1 MRAVFIGPPGSGKG
15 TQAEL
20 LHSRLGLTVIGTGE
34 ILRDEMSRRTALGN
48 QVKSYIDSGRL
59 APDDLVNAVV
69 AERLRRADRPAA
81 FILDGYP
88 RNANQASALD
98 AVLKEQKLKLTAVIH
113 FLIDEDVVV
122 RRMLARQR
130 SDDDEKVIRNRMKE
144 YRESVAG
151 LVNYYRKLSILH
163 EVQADA
169 DKERLYVT
177 IASLLLSSKR

>member
-1 MRAVFIGPPGSGKG
+1 
-15 TQAEL
+15 
-20 LHSRLGLTVIGTGE
+20 
-34 ILRDEMSRRTALGN
+34 
-48 QVKSYIDSGRL
+48 
-59 APDDLVNAVV
+59 V
-69 AERLRRADRPAA
+69 AERLRRGDRPAA

-98 AVLKEQKLKLTAVIH
+98 AVLKEQRLKLTAVIH

-130 SDDDEKVIRNRMKE
+130 SDDDEKIIRNRMKE
-144 YRESVAG
+144 FRESVPD
-151 LVNYYRKLSILH
+151 LVNHYRKQSILH

-177 IASLLLSSKR
+177 IASLLLSSTR

>member
-15 TQAEL
+15 TQADL
-20 LHSRLGLTVIGTGE
+20 LHSRLGAAIIGTGE
-34 ILRDEMSRRTALGN
+34 ILRDEMSRHTPLGS
-48 QVKSYIDSGRL
+48 QAKSYIDSGRL

-88 RNANQASALD
+88 RNSNQAAALD
-98 AVLKEQKLKLTAVIH
+98 RVLKEQKLKLTAVIH

-130 SDDDEKVIRNRMKE
+130 SDDDEEVIRNRMKE
-144 YRESVAG
+144 FRESVRD
-151 LVNYYRKLSILH
+151 LVNYYRKQGILH